1 MLQYFCANV
10 KIICMVLVFS
20 CVKVYHIHMKYQ
32 IVGNKII
39 FKKNDDFDAKSILSC
54 GQMFRFF
61 ETENGFDVISGKNLA
76 HVFEEGENVVILS
89 DSPKRFVEF
98 FDLDTDYG
106 AIKKKLSSEPI
117 LKEAIE
123 FGKGIRIAKGESE
136 EIIFQFIVSQN
147 NNIKRI
153 QKIIEKMCV
162 VGEKINEKYNAFP
175 SAKVL
180 ANQPE
185 EFFKNLGAGYRDK
198 YLFQTAKILANTNLS
213 EKQKLSTKELEA
225 WLLLLPGV
233 GPKVASCI
241 LLFGFNR
248 QECFP
253 VDTWIEKVYRK
264 FFFAG
269 EKTRPEISA
278 FLSEKFETMSGIVQQ
293 YLFNFFQKNKIEI

>member
-1 MLQYFCANV
+1 MEY
-10 KIICMVLVFS
+10 KIVDD
-20 CVKVYHIHMKYQ
+20 
-32 IVGNKII
+32 KII
-39 FKKNDDFDAKSILSC
+39 FKKNNDFDAKSILSC
-54 GQMFRFF
+54 GQMFRYF

-76 HVFEEGENVVILS
+76 HIFEGGDNVVIQS
-89 DSPKRFVEF
+89 NNPKRFVEF

-106 AIKKKLSSEPI
+106 AIKQKLSAEPI

-123 FGKGIRIAKGESE
+123 FGKGIRIAKGEPE

-153 QKIIEKMCV
+153 QKIIEKICA
-162 VGEKINEKYNAFP
+162 VGEPINQKYNAFP

-180 ANQPE
+180 AEQPE

-198 YLFQTAKILANTNLS
+198 FLMQTAKILKDTNIE
-213 EKQKLSTKELEA
+213 EKQKLSTKELND
-225 WLLLLPGV
+225 WLISLPGV

-248 QECFP
+248 LECFP

-264 FFFAG
+264 YFYKG
-269 EKTRPEISA
+269 EMTRPEISE
-278 FLSEKFETMSGIVQQ
+278 FLSGKFETMSGIVQQ
-293 YLFNFFQKNKIEI
+293 YLFNYFQKNKIEI

>member
-1 MLQYFCANV
+1 MEY
-10 KIICMVLVFS
+10 KIVDD
-20 CVKVYHIHMKYQ
+20 
-32 IVGNKII
+32 KII

-61 ETENGFDVISGKNLA
+61 ETENGFDVITGKNLA
-76 HVFEEGENVVILS
+76 HIYEERDNVIIES
-89 DSPKRFVEF
+89 NNPERFVEF

-106 AIKKKLSSEPI
+106 EIKQKLSAEPI
-117 LKEAIE
+117 LKDAIE
-123 FGKGIRIAKGESE
+123 FGKGIRIAKGEPE

-153 QKIIEKMCV
+153 QKIIEKISEI
-162 VGEKINEKYNAFP
+162 GEPINEKYKAFP

-180 ANQPE
+180 AKMPE

-198 YLFQTAKILANTNLS
+198 FLMQTAKILSETNIS
-213 EKQKLSTKELEA
+213 EKQLLQTKELDI
-225 WLLLLPGV
+225 WLQSLPGV

-248 QECFP
+248 TECFP

-264 FFFAG
+264 YFYKG
-269 EKTRPEISA
+269 EMTRPEISA
-278 FLSEKFETMSGIVQQ
+278 FLSDKFETMSGIVQQ
-293 YLFNFFQKNKIEI
+293 YLFNYFQKNKIEI

>member
-1 MLQYFCANV
+1 MEY
-10 KIICMVLVFS
+10 KIVDD
-20 CVKVYHIHMKYQ
+20 
-32 IVGNKII
+32 KIM

-54 GQMFRFF
+54 GQMFRYF

-76 HVFEEGENVVILS
+76 HIFENGDNVVIQS
-89 DSPKRFVEF
+89 NNPKRFVEF

-106 AIKKKLSSEPI
+106 AIKQKLSAEPI

-123 FGKGIRIAKGESE
+123 FGKGIRIAKGEPE

-153 QKIIEKMCV
+153 QKIIEKICT
-162 VGEKINEKYNAFP
+162 VGEPINQKYNAFP

-180 ANQPE
+180 AEQPE

-198 YLFQTAKILANTNLS
+198 FLMQTAKILKDTNIE
-213 EKQKLSTKELEA
+213 EKQKLSTKELND
-225 WLLLLPGV
+225 WLISLPGV

-248 QECFP
+248 LECFP

-264 FFFAG
+264 YFYKG
-269 EKTRPEISA
+269 EMTRPEISA
-278 FLSEKFETMSGIVQQ
+278 ILSGKFETMSGIVQQ
-293 YLFNFFQKNKIEI
+293 YLFNYFQKNKIEI

>member
-1 MLQYFCANV
+1 MHMEY
-10 KIICMVLVFS
+10 KIVDD
-20 CVKVYHIHMKYQ
+20 
-32 IVGNKII
+32 KII

-54 GQMFRFF
+54 GQMFRYF

-76 HVFEEGENVVILS
+76 HIFEEGDNVIIQS
-89 DSPKRFVEF
+89 TNPKRFVDF

-106 AIKKKLSSEPI
+106 AIKQKLSSEPI

-123 FGKGIRIAKGESE
+123 FGKGIRIAKGEPE

-153 QKIIEKMCV
+153 QKIIEKICMW
-162 VGEKINEKYNAFP
+162 GEPINQKYNAFP

-180 ANQPE
+180 AEQPE

-198 YLFQTAKILANTNLS
+198 FLMQTAKILKDTNIE
-213 EKQKLSTKELEA
+213 EKQKLSTKELND
-225 WLLLLPGV
+225 WLISLPGV

-248 QECFP
+248 LECFP

-264 FFFAG
+264 YFYKG
-269 EKTRPEISA
+269 EMTRPEISA
-278 FLSEKFETMSGIVQQ
+278 FLSGKFETMSGIVQQ
-293 YLFNFFQKNKIEI
+293 YLFNYFQKNKIEI

>member
-1 MLQYFCANV
+1 MEY
-10 KIICMVLVFS
+10 KIVDD
-20 CVKVYHIHMKYQ
+20 
-32 IVGNKII
+32 KII

-61 ETENGFDVISGKNLA
+61 ETENGFDVITGKNLA
-76 HVFEEGENVVILS
+76 HIYEEWDNVIIES
-89 DSPKRFVEF
+89 NNPERFVEF

-106 AIKKKLSSEPI
+106 EIKQKLSAEPI
-117 LKEAIE
+117 LKDAIE
-123 FGKGIRIAKGESE
+123 FGKGIRIAKGEPE

-153 QKIIEKMCV
+153 QKIIEKISEI
-162 VGEKINEKYNAFP
+162 GEPINEKYKAFP

-180 ANQPE
+180 AKMPE

-198 YLFQTAKILANTNLS
+198 FLMQTAKILSETNIS
-213 EKQKLSTKELEA
+213 EKQLLQTKELDI
-225 WLLLLPGV
+225 WLQSLPGV

-248 QECFP
+248 TECFP

-264 FFFAG
+264 YFYKG
-269 EKTRPEISA
+269 EMTRPEISA
-278 FLSEKFETMSGIVQQ
+278 FLSDKFETMSGIVQQ
-293 YLFNFFQKNKIEI
+293 YLFNYFQKNKIEI

>member
-1 MLQYFCANV
+1 MHMEY
-10 KIICMVLVFS
+10 KIVDD
-20 CVKVYHIHMKYQ
+20 
-32 IVGNKII
+32 KII

-61 ETENGFDVISGKNLA
+61 ETENGFDVITGKNLA
-76 HVFEEGENVVILS
+76 HVYEEGDNVIIES
-89 DSPKRFVEF
+89 NNPERFVEF

-106 AIKKKLSSEPI
+106 EIKQKLSAEPI
-117 LKEAIE
+117 LKDAIE
-123 FGKGIRIAKGESE
+123 FGKGIRIAKGEPE

-153 QKIIEKMCV
+153 QKIIEKISEI
-162 VGEKINEKYNAFP
+162 GEPINEKYKAFP

-180 ANQPE
+180 AKMPE

-198 YLFQTAKILANTNLS
+198 FLMQTAKILSETNIS
-213 EKQKLSTKELEA
+213 EKQLLQTKELYI
-225 WLLLLPGV
+225 WLQSLPGV

-248 QECFP
+248 TECFP

-264 FFFAG
+264 YFYKG
-269 EKTRPEISA
+269 EMTRPEISA
-278 FLSEKFETMSGIVQQ
+278 FLSDKFETMSGIVQQ
-293 YLFNFFQKNKIEI
+293 YLFNYFQKNKIEI